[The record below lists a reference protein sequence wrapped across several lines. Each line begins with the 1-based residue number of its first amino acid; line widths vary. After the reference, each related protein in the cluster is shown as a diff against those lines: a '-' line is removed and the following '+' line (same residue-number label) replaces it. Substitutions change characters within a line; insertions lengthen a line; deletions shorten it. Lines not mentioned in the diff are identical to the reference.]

1 MLSFIFNVSMCF
13 GVCLVKVGASNDLGR
28 EFTQSDSLLTNTFS
42 LQIHH
47 YNIMNSDVV
56 LFAST
61 VIDPI
66 IVAAILES

>member
-1 MLSFIFNVSMCF
+1 MLSFIFNISMCF
-13 GVCLVKVGASNDLGR
+13 GVCLVKVDASNDLGR

-61 VIDPI
+61 VI
-66 IVAAILES
+66 VAVVI

>member
-1 MLSFIFNVSMCF
+1 MYTSVLSFIFNISMCF

-61 VIDPI
+61 VIVVVVI
-66 IVAAILES
+66 